1 MAVFNN
7 WAIEIFFYL
16 TCNSNP
22 QGVEC
27 MDPFKKK
34 KRPTTGTTTML
45 VDRFSLSYD
54 RLGDSHQR
62 IIGIQ
67 VMKFYCQLMM

>member
-1 MAVFNN
+1 
-7 WAIEIFFYL
+7 
-16 TCNSNP
+16 
-22 QGVEC
+22 